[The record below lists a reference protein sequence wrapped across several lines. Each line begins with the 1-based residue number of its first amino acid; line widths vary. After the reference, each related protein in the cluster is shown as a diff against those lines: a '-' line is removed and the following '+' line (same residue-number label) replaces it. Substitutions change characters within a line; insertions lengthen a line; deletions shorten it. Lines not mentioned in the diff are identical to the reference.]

1 MQVIFRGGVRTT
13 SLLRLAR
20 WSGGEQNGWMDATGW
35 FLVPVHHDT
44 ILVEEVVYFWDC
56 GM

>member
-1 MQVIFRGGVRTT
+1 
-13 SLLRLAR
+13 
-20 WSGGEQNGWMDATGW
+20 MDATGW

>member
-1 MQVIFRGGVRTT
+1 MAGFARRHCFDWRGGV
-13 SLLRLAR
+13 
-20 WSGGEQNGWMDATGW
+20 GGEQNGWMDATGW